1 MGPDTVP
8 ASSFAAALR
17 HDLARLPAELGL
29 AQLRVTVVDLPMLAF
44 QAGWSMGPG
53 GEFTSV
59 APSDRKP
66 DTVFPGAAEPI
77 RDLVEAGIEHT
88 LVRKLSPRRWV
99 FAWRLDEL
107 HLALAEA
114 QFTERH
120 DDVSD
125 GATNLLRALCTTL
138 ISTGGGTVAG
148 PGGAAMLDAAQAWP
162 HVDRRARVKPLVP
175 VWLLPA
181 LLSASVLSAGWLTL
195 AAAPEVSARSA
206 AQQAEL
212 QRLRST
218 GEATVTHGLAL
229 ALATGDY
236 GEVQAALSLFETQ
249 GYFKNATVIN
259 ARQRVV
265 AVVGGG
271 ERQRIGDLVTPEYIS
286 QARTLDLKLGEDTV
300 GRLLRADPAAPLPGS
315 LSGGLGGAATVAL
328 LGALASLGVVAFN
341 LVRRRRG

>member
-181 LLSASVLSAGWLTL
+181 LLSQRKARWL
-195 AAAPEVSARSA
+195 ADPGGSARSQCPQRRAAGRTAAA
-206 AQQAEL
+206 AQHGRSHGYAWPGAGAGHW
-212 QRLRST
+212 RLRRSA
-218 GEATVTHGLAL
+218 GC
-229 ALATGDY
+229 
-236 GEVQAALSLFETQ
+236 
-249 GYFKNATVIN
+249 
-259 ARQRVV
+259 
-265 AVVGGG
+265 AVV
-271 ERQRIGDLVTPEYIS
+271 V
-286 QARTLDLKLGEDTV
+286 
-300 GRLLRADPAAPLPGS
+300 
-315 LSGGLGGAATVAL
+315 
-328 LGALASLGVVAFN
+328 
-341 LVRRRRG
+341 